1 MNKQK
6 KNELRKLR
14 QGFDQNTNI
23 YRLIHGSADRWKG
36 LYVDRLGDYLLIQSP
51 QSLTEKQ
58 KEETQELQHKLK
70 LKGIINSGMIPKIDN
85 CFDALKNGVK
95 TIKIGSIKMINKAR
109 SADSLNKYFCN
120 NLLDWKPNSKKDIVF
135 SMEVLYYLKKPIDVL
150 KNIYKKIN

>member
-1 MNKQK
+1 MNKPK

-58 KEETQELQHKLK
+58 KKETQELQHKLK

-95 TIKIGSIKMINKAR
+95 TVKIGSIKMIKSNISHTK
-109 SADSLNKYFCN
+109 
-120 NLLDWKPNSKKDIVF
+120 IV
-135 SMEVLYYLKKPIDVL
+135 L
-150 KNIYKKIN
+150 